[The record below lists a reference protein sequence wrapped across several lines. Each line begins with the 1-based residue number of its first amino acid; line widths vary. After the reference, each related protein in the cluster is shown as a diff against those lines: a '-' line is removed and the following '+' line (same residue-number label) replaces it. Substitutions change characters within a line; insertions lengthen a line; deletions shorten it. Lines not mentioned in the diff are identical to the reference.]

1 MVIWSDFRLRKYRD
15 DDHRENAPHFM
26 ISITQFPSSRKRF
39 QFCDDDKTG
48 DFESFLS
55 TLQYPNDQAYETP
68 PQLVPSNLQSTDPQ
82 PKSLL
87 AATNK
92 TEATKS
98 SDVNNDKNALVLP
111 KLPPDSIDTYYFNK
125 HAVVEF
131 LYKKQHSYNTKMDD
145 LEIDE
150 FSN

>member
-1 MVIWSDFRLRKYRD
+1 
-15 DDHRENAPHFM
+15 M
-26 ISITQFPSSRKRF
+26 IYKTKIPSSRKRF
-39 QFCDDDKTG
+39 QFCDDVNDKTG
-48 DFESFLS
+48 DFKSFLS
-55 TLQYPNDQAYETP
+55 TIQYPNDQAYETP

-82 PKSLL
+82 PNTKSLL
-87 AATNK
+87 EATNK

-98 SDVNNDKNALVLP
+98 SDVNHHKNALVLP
-111 KLPPDSIDTYYFNK
+111 KRPPDSIDTYYFNK

-145 LEIDE
+145 LELDE